1 MVERAK
7 QEILRDV
14 QNGTL
19 PALVQCF
26 NDLHDFADALAYGG
40 ADKTAFPKEVQKQL
54 DAWMKTGILGRS
66 VSEPSRAIRARR
78 ILEYYKAEL
87 GRPWSNK
94 LRDHPRSIAR
104 HPALVSPTGST
115 ERLPGPRRNA
125 VRNCAHSDRGVP
137 RRKRCARSNRRDQ
150 ADAQIQDQK
159 DAALIEAARAV
170 RRSRIGP
177 RSPFLMAEPMDVQES
192 IDDIK
197 RALEHVVSEKELL
210 RTIDESLTTL
220 RGCFPSNKSLFTP
233 ERIEFLQKAA
243 EISGHLSSFV
253 EIEEELADVS
263 SLKHYTF
270 LMNQLADMKA
280 ALAPFPV
287 CKRVRKEMRELNDK
301 LPAIRERDD
310 AKQQFRID
318 ARLREMEQDPPHC
331 GRKHAMVVREGRYG
345 YFWGCSRYPSCQE
358 TAQFTPE
365 QRRRLYA

>member
-1 MVERAK
+1 M
-7 QEILRDV
+7 
-14 QNGTL
+14 T
-19 PALVQCF
+19 
-26 NDLHDFADALAYGG
+26 
-40 ADKTAFPKEVQKQL
+40 
-54 DAWMKTGILGRS
+54 
-66 VSEPSRAIRARR
+66 
-78 ILEYYKAEL
+78 
-87 GRPWSNK
+87 
-94 LRDHPRSIAR
+94 
-104 HPALVSPTGST
+104 
-115 ERLPGPRRNA
+115 
-125 VRNCAHSDRGVP
+125 
-137 RRKRCARSNRRDQ
+137 
-150 ADAQIQDQK
+150 
-159 DAALIEAARAV
+159 
-170 RRSRIGP
+170 
-177 RSPFLMAEPMDVQES
+177 EPMDVQES
-192 IDDIK
+192 IDNIT

-233 ERIEFLQKAA
+233 ERIGFLQKAA

-270 LMNQLADMKA
+270 LMNRLADMKA

-287 CKRVRKEMRELNDK
+287 CKRVRKEMRELNDE
-301 LPAIRERDD
+301 LAEIRERDD

-358 TAQFTPE
+358 TAQFTSE